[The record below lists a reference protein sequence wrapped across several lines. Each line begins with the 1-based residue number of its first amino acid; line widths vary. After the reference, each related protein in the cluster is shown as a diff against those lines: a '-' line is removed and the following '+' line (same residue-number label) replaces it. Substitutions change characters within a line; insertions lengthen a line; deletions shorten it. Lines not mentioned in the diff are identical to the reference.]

1 MKKYLAILAILS
13 IVVLFSQA
21 QTTKYGP
28 HMGWSSWNTYGV
40 NITEALVK
48 LQADCMANN
57 GYKEAGYT
65 YINIDDGHFGGRDE
79 ETGKLKPHPSRF
91 PKGLRPLVDY
101 IHSKGLLAG
110 IYSDAGINTCGSE
123 GSGDLISLGC
133 GMGNHYDQDAD
144 YYFVE
149 NDFDF
154 IKVDFCGGR
163 QLQDAGEPV
172 NDRILYGHVSDALRK
187 AGTKVGKDIKLN
199 ICRWSYPGT
208 WCEQMAASWRTTGDI
223 YCSWESVKN
232 IIKQNLYLSA
242 FCSPG
247 HFNDMD
253 MLEVGRGLSR
263 EEDITH
269 FSMWCMLNSP
279 LMIGCNMGSINSTT
293 KKLLT
298 NAELIALNQDTLYKQ
313 AYVVDNAN
321 GVYLLVRDILLPY
334 DTIRAV
340 AVYNSTDQEAN
351 YQIVFDKLD
360 LGGKVK
366 IRSLTYGLNLSQI
379 YEDNYTVKVP
389 AHGTRIFRFDA
400 QERKERVNYEAETA
414 YLSHFH
420 EAGVT
425 GAYSTSCDPAS
436 GGVKIAF
443 LGASPD
449 NDLQW
454 RDVYSKYGGKY
465 KCTLY
470 YLLSGNRKISVQ
482 INNGKTITY
491 SLTGNSWETP
501 IAHEFEINLHPGINT
516 IRLFSNNNEFCPDI
530 DRITL
535 ESLEDPNA
543 IKDASQNTEATDKA
557 QSGNKK
563 AQITDIQGR
572 VIKDVKGIPT
582 GTIYIKNGEKYIKR

>member
-1 MKKYLAILAILS
+1 MKKHLTIITVLLAAAIL
-13 IVVLFSQA
+13 SQA
-21 QTTKYGP
+21 QTTKHGP

-48 LQADCMANN
+48 LQADCMAAN

-65 YINIDDGHFGGRDE
+65 FINIDDGHFGGRDE
-79 ETGKLKPHPSRF
+79 NTGKLKPHPTRF
-91 PKGLRPLVDY
+91 PKGLRPVVDY

-163 QLQDAGEPV
+163 QLEIAGEPV
-172 NDRILYGHVSDALRK
+172 NDRILYGYVSDALHK
-187 AGTKVGKDIKLN
+187 AGAKVGKDIKLN

-208 WCEQMAASWRTTGDI
+208 WSEQMASSWRTTGDI
-223 YCSWESVKN
+223 YCAWESVRG
-232 IIKQNLYLSA
+232 IIQQNLYLSA

-263 EEDITH
+263 EEDLTH
-269 FSMWCMLNSP
+269 FSMWCLLNSP

-313 AYVVDNAN
+313 AYVVDNTN
-321 GVYLLVRDILLPY
+321 GVYLLVRDIILPY

-340 AVYNSTDQEAN
+340 AVYNSTDKEAN
-351 YQIVFDKLD
+351 YQIDFDKLD

-366 IRSLTYGLNLSQI
+366 IRSLTYGINLSQL
-379 YEDNYTVKVP
+379 YEDSYTVKVP

-400 QERKERVNYEAETA
+400 QERKERTNYEAETA
-414 YLSHFH
+414 YLSQFH
-420 EAGVT
+420 ETGVS
-425 GAYSTSCDPAS
+425 GAYSASCDPAS
-436 GGVKIAF
+436 GGMKVAF
-443 LGASPD
+443 LGARPE

-454 RDVYSKYGGKY
+454 RDVYSKNGGKY

-470 YLLSGNRKISVQ
+470 YLLSGNRDVSVQ
-482 INNGKTITY
+482 INNGKAVTY
-491 SLTGNSWETP
+491 SLTGNSWDNPEP
-501 IAHEFEINLHPGINT
+501 HEFEIVLNPGVNT
-516 IRLFSNNNEFCPDI
+516 IRLFSNSAEYCPDI

-535 ESLEDPNA
+535 ECLEDPTA
-543 IKDASQNTEATDKA
+543 INDASQNREATAYDQVQDKTT
-557 QSGNKK
+557 
-563 AQITDIQGR
+563 QITDLQGR
-572 VIKDVKGIPT
+572 TIKSTSDIPT
-582 GTIYIKNGEKYIKR
+582 GTIYVENGKKRIKE